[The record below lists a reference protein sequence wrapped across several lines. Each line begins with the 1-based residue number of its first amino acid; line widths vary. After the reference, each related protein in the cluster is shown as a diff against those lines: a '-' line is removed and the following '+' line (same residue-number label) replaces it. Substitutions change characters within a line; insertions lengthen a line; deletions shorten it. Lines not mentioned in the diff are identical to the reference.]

1 MAAVDQPAPTG
12 PHWIAA
18 RLRAEVASRRLQHD
32 PAQVAA
38 ARHLDAL
45 RNALTGRPPGVLDR
59 LHRAVSSEARAKAR
73 TPRGVY
79 LWGGVGR
86 GKTLL
91 MDLFFSSLRDAPG
104 APPAE
109 RSHFYHFM
117 RDVHAQLAAVRQLER
132 PLDAVA
138 ARVAARTRVICLD
151 EFFVADIADA
161 MILSALFESLFGRGV
176 ALVATSNLRPEDL
189 YKDGLQRQRFLPA
202 IAMIEAKLDVV
213 RLDGGIDYRLRQ
225 LEQAPTYL
233 DSNHPGTKGA
243 LAARFASLGGDAAG
257 PAVLDIAGRPLR
269 AVNCAAGTV
278 WFDFRELCGGPRSQ
292 MDYIEI
298 ARLYHTVFIDDIP
311 LFDAPDD
318 DAARRFIMLIDEF
331 YDRGV
336 KIVVSAA
343 AKPAALYRGERLR
356 AEFERAASRL
366 VEMQTQAYLA
376 GQHRP

>member
-32 PAQVAA
+32 PAQVSA

-59 LHRAVSSEARAKAR
+59 LRRTVSAEARAKAR
-73 TPRGVY
+73 APRGVY

-91 MDLFFSSLRDAPG
+91 MDLFFASLRDAPG
-104 APPAE
+104 GPPAE

-117 RDVHAQLAAVRQLER
+117 RDVHAQLAALKQLER

-138 ARVAARTRVICLD
+138 AQVAARARVICLD

-202 IAMIEAKLDVV
+202 IAMIEAEPRRGAPRRRN
-213 RLDGGIDYRLRQ
+213 RLPASPARAGSHVSG
-225 LEQAPTYL
+225 LESSRDARMPWPPASPRSAGT
-233 DSNHPGTKGA
+233 HPDPPCSPSR
-243 LAARFASLGGDAAG
+243 AAR
-257 PAVLDIAGRPLR
+257 
-269 AVNCAAGTV
+269 C
-278 WFDFRELCGGPRSQ
+278 PR
-292 MDYIEI
+292 
-298 ARLYHTVFIDDIP
+298 
-311 LFDAPDD
+311 
-318 DAARRFIMLIDEF
+318 
-331 YDRGV
+331 
-336 KIVVSAA
+336 
-343 AKPAALYRGERLR
+343 
-356 AEFERAASRL
+356 
-366 VEMQTQAYLA
+366 
-376 GQHRP
+376 